1 MNLMPQHQGPYQT
14 PYHMSQTVGQQSMS
28 HQMSSG
34 QHYVD
39 LLLLNKYCL

>member
-14 PYHMSQTVGQQSMS
+14 PYHMSQTVGQRSMSPPMS

-39 LLLLNKYCL
+39 L